1 MVLQPG
7 PEGYITPEVRLDNF
21 AEAHR
26 LAAGNHPNR
35 APNAYSVAYSKTH
48 TGAIQHA
55 YGTSAPHGRTHPPL
69 TSEEDQEL
77 KNYRNQQAFTY
88 FNMPVPA
95 SLMDYPIT
103 QCAEYM
109 SLPPVLQA
117 ATEVVGSVQVTTVTI
132 HRKNEKDM
140 PMCLNCQAYARSAV
154 NRQAG
159 LVIIDGVNDK
169 VYMSDVT
176 RNMIAAANG
185 AAAKARQRYWS

>member
-1 MVLQPG
+1 MSSLTPQYLDGLIFKWRQFIPPNVPQNRDSLAAFAYSLEYPGMVLQLG

-48 TGAIQHA
+48 TSAIQHA
-55 YGTSAPHGRTHPPL
+55 YGTSALHGRTHPPL

-117 ATEVVGSVQVTTVTI
+117 ATEVVGSVQVTMVMI

-140 PMCLNCQAYARSAV
+140 PMCLNCQAYA
-154 NRQAG
+154 
-159 LVIIDGVNDK
+159 
-169 VYMSDVT
+169 
-176 RNMIAAANG
+176 
-185 AAAKARQRYWS
+185 